1 MDSAVS
7 AILSPAVGILISP
20 FPIVG
25 LILILLSNKARI
37 NSIFYTLGWII
48 GNIVIFLIGLFVMGS
63 AVNTSGD
70 QSMLVKIVLIVL
82 GVLLILLGAH
92 DFTKRPKKGEKA
104 DTPKWF
110 AKMSNIKPG
119 GAMIFA
125 FLLSAV
131 NPKNMLLSL
140 TAGVSVGTLN
150 LVGGQETMAIILFGI
165 IACCSIYIPTIAFL
179 IAGDRLDNVLDSTRK
194 WLIQNNS
201 LIMALL
207 FLFIG
212 LSVISKAL

>member
-1 MDSAVS
+1 MDSAIS

-37 NSIFYTLGWII
+37 NSIFYTVGWIV
-48 GNIVIFLIGLFVMGS
+48 GNIAVFFIGLFLMGS
-63 AVNTSGD
+63 AVSSSED
-70 QSMLVKIVLIVL
+70 QSMVVKIVLLVL

-92 DFTKRPKKGEKA
+92 DFMKRSKNGEEA
-104 DTPKWF
+104 TTPKWF
-110 AKMSNIKPG
+110 EKMSHIKPG
-119 GAMIFA
+119 GAMVFA
-125 FLLSAV
+125 FVLSAV

-150 LVGGQETMAIILFGI
+150 LAGGQEITATIIFGI

-179 IAGDRLDNVLDSTRK
+179 IAGRKLNNVLDITRK

-201 LIMALL
+201 VIMAVL

-212 LSVISKAL
+212 LSVISKAF

>member
-48 GNIVIFLIGLFVMGS
+48 GNIVIFFIGLFVMGS

-110 AKMSNIKPG
+110 AKMSNIKPV

>member
-1 MDSAVS
+1 MGSAFS

-37 NSIFYTLGWII
+37 NSIFYTVGWIV
-48 GNIVIFLIGLFVMGS
+48 GNIAIFFIGLFLMSS
-63 AVNTSGD
+63 AVSSSGD
-70 QSMLVKIVLIVL
+70 QSTLVKVVLIVL

-92 DFTKRPKKGEKA
+92 DFTKRPKNGEKA
-104 DTPKWF
+104 ATPKWF
-110 AKMSNIKPG
+110 EKMSNIKPG

-125 FLLSAV
+125 FVLSAV

-140 TAGVSVGTLN
+140 TAGVSVGALN
-150 LVGGQETMAIILFGI
+150 LAGVQETTATIIFGI

-179 IAGDRLDNVLDSTRK
+179 LAGSRLNNALDSTRK

-201 LIMALL
+201 VIMAVL

-212 LSVISKAL
+212 LSVISKAF

>member
-48 GNIVIFLIGLFVMGS
+48 GNIVIFFIGLFVMGS

-110 AKMSNIKPG
+110 AKMNNIKPG

-140 TAGVSVGTLN
+140 TAGVSVGALN
-150 LVGGQETMAIILFGI
+150 LIGGQETMAIILFGI

-179 IAGDRLDNVLDSTRK
+179 IAGDRLNNVLDSTRK

>member
-1 MDSAVS
+1 MDSAFS

-37 NSIFYTLGWII
+37 NSIFYTIGWII
-48 GNIVIFLIGLFVMGS
+48 GNIAIFFIGLFLMSS
-63 AVNTSGD
+63 AVNSSGD

-82 GVLLILLGAH
+82 GGLLILLGAH
-92 DFTKRPKKGEKA
+92 DFMKRPKNGEKA
-104 DTPKWF
+104 ATPKWF
-110 AKMSNIKPG
+110 EKMSNIKPG

-125 FLLSAV
+125 FALSAI

-140 TAGVSVGTLN
+140 TAGVSVGALN
-150 LVGGQETMAIILFGI
+150 LAGGQETATIIMFTL

-179 IAGDRLDNVLDSTRK
+179 VAGDKLNKVLDSARK

-201 LIMALL
+201 VIMAVL

-212 LSVISKAL
+212 LSVISKAF

>member
-37 NSIFYTLGWII
+37 NSIFYTVGWIV
-48 GNIVIFLIGLFVMGS
+48 GNIAIFFIGLFLMGS
-63 AVNTSGD
+63 AVSSSGE

-92 DFTKRPKKGEKA
+92 DFMKRPKDGEKA
-104 DTPKWF
+104 TTPQWF
-110 AKMSNIKPG
+110 EKMSNIKPG
-119 GAMIFA
+119 GAMFFA
-125 FLLSAV
+125 FVLSAV

-150 LVGGQETMAIILFGI
+150 LAGGQEITATIIFGI

-179 IAGDRLDNVLDSTRK
+179 IAGNKLNNVLDNMRK

-201 LIMALL
+201 VIMAVL

-212 LSVISKAL
+212 LNIISKAF

>member
-1 MDSAVS
+1 MGSAFS

-37 NSIFYTLGWII
+37 NSIFYTVGWIV
-48 GNIVIFLIGLFVMGS
+48 GNIAIFFIGLFLMSS
-63 AVNTSGD
+63 AVSSSGD
-70 QSMLVKIVLIVL
+70 QSTLVKVVLIVL
-82 GVLLILLGAH
+82 GALLILLGAH
-92 DFTKRPKKGEKA
+92 DFTKRPKKGEQA
-104 DTPKWF
+104 ATPKWF
-110 AKMSNIKPG
+110 EKMSNIKPG
-119 GAMIFA
+119 GAMMFA
-125 FLLSAV
+125 FVV

-140 TAGVSVGTLN
+140 TAGVSVGALN
-150 LVGGQETMAIILFGI
+150 LSGGQETTATIIFGI

-179 IAGDRLDNVLDSTRK
+179 LAGSKLNNALDSTRK

-201 LIMALL
+201 VIMAVL

-212 LSVISKAL
+212 LSVISKAF

>member
-37 NSIFYTLGWII
+37 NSIFYTVGWIV
-48 GNIVIFLIGLFVMGS
+48 GNIAVFFIGLFLMGS
-63 AVNTSGD
+63 AVSSSGE

-92 DFTKRPKKGEKA
+92 DFMKRPKDGEKA
-104 DTPKWF
+104 TTPQWF
-110 AKMSNIKPG
+110 EKMSNIKPG
-119 GAMIFA
+119 GAMFFA
-125 FLLSAV
+125 FVLSAV

-150 LVGGQETMAIILFGI
+150 LAGGQEITATIIFGI

-179 IAGDRLDNVLDSTRK
+179 IAGNKLNNVLDNMRK

-201 LIMALL
+201 VIMAVL

-212 LSVISKAL
+212 LNIISKAF

>member
-179 IAGDRLDNVLDSTRK
+179 IAGVRLNNVLDSTRK